1 MKEQAGR
8 GVGTGIFWAVASISA
23 LIPLAHSPTLF
34 GPFTVPKA
42 ILLWVGAGIVLG
54 LTGLLVATNHS
65 RRRPGGLPLWLPAVF
80 AVALALM
87 TLTSID
93 PVLSI
98 WGARNRYLGLATY
111 AAGVILFYGT
121 ALSAEPLRTRI
132 FARLIAAGSVPLSA
146 LALAQRA
153 GFAYPLD
160 FGRALGER
168 VGSTVGN
175 PNFLG
180 IYLAMTLALAL
191 GLATEDERRYR
202 PSWYAVSGLVIAGLI
217 VTNSLGAWAAAAV
230 VIGAW
235 VWRTTAGL
243 PGRTRAIYLSAASI
257 STATLSALL
266 VLRSDVGFSIADRAA
281 VWTAGV
287 RAYATAPLTGSGLET
302 LRSVIPEVQPLS
314 LGSEVYADAH
324 NLFITLAAATGALP
338 VLLFIAILVTWF
350 SAKPRGQE
358 LSISS
363 SLKAAAAAYIVGH
376 LFNPE
381 SIAPFTLFWAIGGL
395 LVGNAIG
402 AEAKKPATKA
412 GQRARVPA
420 GITLVILGVIATVG
434 LGSVGARIWQAER
447 YIKIATREPELRVAL
462 DYAAR
467 AQSYWP
473 RHPLYGYLLFD
484 EAAPYIGKDAIVT
497 AAVEEGLDRA
507 LAFNPRDADAYYMR
521 GVFHSRLS
529 AGGES
534 TGEVEAALA
543 NWEEAVR
550 FNRVKLQ
557 ANFELAKAY
566 VARGENERAA
576 EHLELLLRLISN
588 NDDHR
593 PEIEGLL
600 RQARSQ

>member
-1 MKEQAGR
+1 MKGQAGR
-8 GVGTGIFWAVASISA
+8 GAGAGVFWAAASISA
-23 LIPLAHSPTLF
+23 LIPLAHSPSLF
-34 GPFTVPKA
+34 GPFTAPKA

-54 LTGLLVATNHS
+54 LTGLFVATD
-65 RRRPGGLPLWLPAVF
+65 RRQRRPGGVPLWLPAAF
-80 AVALALM
+80 AVALALT
-87 TLTSID
+87 TLTSLD
-93 PVLSI
+93 PVLSV
-98 WGARNRYLGLATY
+98 WGTRNRYLGLATY
-111 AAGVILFYGT
+111 AAGIALFYGA
-121 ALSAEPLRTRI
+121 ALTAEPVRART

-153 GFAYPLD
+153 GLAYPLD

-180 IYLAMTLALAL
+180 IYLAMVLALAL
-191 GLATEDERRYR
+191 GLAKDDERRYQ
-202 PSWYAVSGLVIAGLI
+202 PGWYAVSGLVVAGLI

-230 VIGAW
+230 VVGAW
-235 VWRTTAGL
+235 VWRAAADL
-243 PGRTRAIYLSAASI
+243 PGRARATYLTAASI
-257 STATLSALL
+257 STVALGALL
-266 VLRSDVGFSIADRAA
+266 ALESDIAFSIADRAS
-281 VWTAGV
+281 VWTAGI
-287 RAYATAPLTGSGLET
+287 RAYAVAPLTGNGLGA
-302 LRSVIPEVQPLS
+302 LRSVMPGVQPLS

-324 NLFITLAAATGALP
+324 NLFITLAAAAGPLP
-338 VLLFIAILVTWF
+338 LLIFIAILITWF
-350 SAKPRGQE
+350 SKKPGSHGRF
-358 LSISS
+358 ISGS
-363 SLKAAAAAYIVGH
+363 FKAAAAAYVVGH

-381 SIAPFTLFWAIGGL
+381 SIAPFALFWAIGGL
-395 LVGNAIG
+395 LVGDAAG
-402 AEAKKPATKA
+402 AETKRPTVGA
-412 GQRARVPA
+412 GQRARIPA
-420 GITLVILGVIATVG
+420 GITLVALGVIATVG
-434 LGSVGARIWQAER
+434 LGSVGLRIWQAER
-447 YIKIATREPELRVAL
+447 YIKIASREPELRVAL

-467 AQSYWP
+467 AQNYWP

-497 AAVEEGLDRA
+497 AAVEAGLDRA

-550 FNRVKLQ
+550 FNRVKLP
-557 ANFELAKAY
+557 ANFELAKLY
-566 VARGENERAA
+566 LARGENERAA
-576 EHLELLLRLISN
+576 EHLELLLRLIED

-593 PEIEGLL
+593 PEIENLL